1 MRKLEKTDTNRS
13 NNKKPFAIALEAK
26 NSLEQTLFK
35 LNTHLNGLTEEDARE
50 RLELY
55 GVNQVAHEKAPPA
68 FLQLLAAFNNPFI
81 FVLIILASIS
91 FFTDYWL
98 PLQEGGKLIL
108 SG

>member
-1 MRKLEKTDTNRS
+1 MRKLEKTDANRS

-55 GVNQVAHEKAPPA
+55 GINQVAHEKRHRLFFSYWPHLITRL
-68 FLQLLAAFNNPFI
+68 FLF
-81 FVLIILASIS
+81 
-91 FFTDYWL
+91 
-98 PLQEGGKLIL
+98 
-108 SG
+108 

>member
-1 MRKLEKTDTNRS
+1 MRKLEKTDANRS

-55 GVNQVAHEKAPPA
+55 GINQVAHEKAPPA

-81 FVLIILASIS
+81 LFNYFGVYQFLYRLLAAI
-91 FFTDYWL
+91 TRGW
-98 PLQEGGKLIL
+98 GN
-108 SG
+108 

>member
-1 MRKLEKTDTNRS
+1 MRKLEKTDANRS

-55 GVNQVAHEKAPPA
+55 G
-68 FLQLLAAFNNPFI
+68 
-81 FVLIILASIS
+81 
-91 FFTDYWL
+91 
-98 PLQEGGKLIL
+98 
-108 SG
+108 